1 MVVPELKGSPPLM
14 RSTTKK
20 SAADCGR
27 MWNLTRSKAT
37 VVEQTTVCTEK
48 INRIPRKN
56 KNNIFEW
63 TRNILKTFLYK
74 IDSNPGRTQCIAQD
88 QDVDD
93 MGMEHT
99 HTSSSA
105 AQTDEDFELG
115 ANSQMDLFLQH
126 QKFHGDKPDVDGTQ
140 THDNFHSAMDRAL
153 VDLER
158 RLEEPK
164 EATPDF

>member
-1 MVVPELKGSPPLM
+1 
-14 RSTTKK
+14 
-20 SAADCGR
+20 
-27 MWNLTRSKAT
+27 
-37 VVEQTTVCTEK
+37 
-48 INRIPRKN
+48 
-56 KNNIFEW
+56 
-63 TRNILKTFLYK
+63 
-74 IDSNPGRTQCIAQD
+74 
-88 QDVDD
+88 

-105 AQTDEDFELG
+105 AQTEDFELN

-126 QKFHGDKPDVDGTQ
+126 QKFHVEKPDVDGTQ
-140 THDNFHSAMDRAL
+140 THDNFHSSMDRAL